1 MTATCAQVYSNYAVG
16 YNNVVV
22 PEATKRGIAV
32 GNTPGVLTETTAE
45 MACALMFGAARRLP
59 ESEVFTKRGDYEGWL
74 PDLFLGKRLWGG
86 TLGIIGAGRIGAMF
100 ARMVAPGH
108 NMNVVYYDLFKNQ
121 ELEDF
126 FDDFSAC
133 VRCWTHSSSRSPPPA
148 QTAYAAQHERCRVYV
163 CMCVECRQHERQVW
177 RREDHLHSA

>member
-1 MTATCAQVYSNYAVG
+1 MQIYSNYAVG

-45 MACALMFGAARRLP
+45 MACALMFGAARRLT

-108 NMNVVYYDLFKNQ
+108 NMNVVYYDLYKNQ

-126 FDDFSAC
+126 FDDFSAMNAKYE
-133 VRCWTHSSSRSPPPA
+133 RYAPPTAPHPPLPTLSRSCLESAPNMEDDASAVCSQVRWREDYLHPA
-148 QTAYAAQHERCRVYV
+148 QQR
-163 CMCVECRQHERQVW
+163 
-177 RREDHLHSA
+177 